1 MLLHACS
8 CAQTC
13 RPGCSLQ
20 VLLRLAEALLRND
33 DIGLEPYVHQLLPA
47 LLTCL
52 VARNIGEW
60 GRAY

>member
-1 MLLHACS
+1 
-8 CAQTC
+8 
-13 RPGCSLQ
+13 